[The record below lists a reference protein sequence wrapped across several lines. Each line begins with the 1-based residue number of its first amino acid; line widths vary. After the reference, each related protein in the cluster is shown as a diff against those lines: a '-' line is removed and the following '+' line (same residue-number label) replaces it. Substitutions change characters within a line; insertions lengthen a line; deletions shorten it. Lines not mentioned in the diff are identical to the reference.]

1 MKKILVLL
9 FFFFIPV
16 VKADYQVTNYKI
28 DMTILENGNIEV
40 TEIFQMNGEYNGF
53 ERTIKYRN
61 NYEGYKGNS
70 LIVFDKQLYNGSD
83 IVLNEIR
90 SIEYSNKLTN
100 EELEETGDLFNYSAN
115 ATKGDYGVYKI
126 DEFEGPLDLLLH
138 LIKEDNIDIYDISI
152 DKITKDYLDY
162 INRME
167 ELNINVASSYLVM
180 SSELMEIKSKSLL
193 PSNKKE
199 ENVADEE
206 EVSRERLIN
215 KLIEYKKYKEI
226 TSSFKELE
234 SLRKEIYIKSPE
246 NVKNY
251 IDEKITNDNDIG
263 INDLLNA
270 FSHFLERK
278 KLEKPLNTKIT
289 NKEYS
294 VKERKNNIRNILKER
309 KKLEFTELFN
319 EYNKSFIVVTFLSIL
334 EMTKDNEIDLKQ
346 EDNFSKIYIELK
358 V

>member
-1 MKKILVLL
+1 MS
-9 FFFFIPV
+9 
-16 VKADYQVTNYKI
+16 DY
-28 DMTILENGNIEV
+28 M
-40 TEIFQMNGEYNGF
+40 
-53 ERTIKYRN
+53 
-61 NYEGYKGNS
+61 
-70 LIVFDKQLYNGSD
+70 
-83 IVLNEIR
+83 
-90 SIEYSNKLTN
+90 
-100 EELEETGDLFNYSAN
+100 NYS
-115 ATKGDYGVYKI
+115 VKI

-162 INRME
+162 INKME

-180 SSELMEIKSKSLL
+180 ASELMEIKSKSLL

-199 ENVADEE
+199 EVSENEE
-206 EVSRERLIN
+206 EVSRERLIS

-226 TSSFKELE
+226 TNSFKELE

-246 NVKNY
+246 NIKNY
-251 IDEKITNDNDIG
+251 IDEKITNDNDISV
-263 INDLLNA
+263 NDLIKA
-270 FSHFLERK
+270 FSLFLERK
-278 KLEKPLNTKIT
+278 NLEKPLNTKIT

-294 VKERKNNIRNILKER
+294 VKERKSSIRNILKER

-319 EYNKSFIVVTFLSIL
+319 EYNKSFIVITFLSIL

-358 V
+358 VQ

>member
-1 MKKILVLL
+1 MS
-9 FFFFIPV
+9 
-16 VKADYQVTNYKI
+16 DYM
-28 DMTILENGNIEV
+28 D
-40 TEIFQMNGEYNGF
+40 
-53 ERTIKYRN
+53 
-61 NYEGYKGNS
+61 
-70 LIVFDKQLYNGSD
+70 
-83 IVLNEIR
+83 
-90 SIEYSNKLTN
+90 YS
-100 EELEETGDLFNYSAN
+100 
-115 ATKGDYGVYKI
+115 VKI

-162 INRME
+162 INKME

-180 SSELMEIKSKSLL
+180 ASELMEIKSKSLL

-199 ENVADEE
+199 EVSENEE
-206 EVSRERLIN
+206 EVSRERLIS

-226 TSSFKELE
+226 TNSFKELE

-246 NVKNY
+246 NIKNY
-251 IDEKITNDNDIG
+251 IDEKITNDNDISV
-263 INDLLNA
+263 NDLIKA
-270 FSHFLERK
+270 FSLFLERK
-278 KLEKPLNTKIT
+278 NLEKPLNTKIT

>member
-1 MKKILVLL
+1 MS
-9 FFFFIPV
+9 
-16 VKADYQVTNYKI
+16 DYM
-28 DMTILENGNIEV
+28 D
-40 TEIFQMNGEYNGF
+40 
-53 ERTIKYRN
+53 
-61 NYEGYKGNS
+61 
-70 LIVFDKQLYNGSD
+70 
-83 IVLNEIR
+83 
-90 SIEYSNKLTN
+90 YS
-100 EELEETGDLFNYSAN
+100 
-115 ATKGDYGVYKI
+115 VKI

-162 INRME
+162 INKME

-180 SSELMEIKSKSLL
+180 ASELMEIKSKSLL

-199 ENVADEE
+199 EVSENEE
-206 EVSRERLIN
+206 EVSRERLIS

-226 TSSFKELE
+226 TNSFKELE

-246 NVKNY
+246 NIKNY
-251 IDEKITNDNDIG
+251 IDEKITNDNDISV
-263 INDLLNA
+263 NDLIKA
-270 FSHFLERK
+270 FSLFLERK

-294 VKERKNNIRNILKER
+294 VKERKSSIRNILKER

-358 V
+358 VQ

>member
-1 MKKILVLL
+1 MS
-9 FFFFIPV
+9 
-16 VKADYQVTNYKI
+16 DYM
-28 DMTILENGNIEV
+28 D
-40 TEIFQMNGEYNGF
+40 
-53 ERTIKYRN
+53 
-61 NYEGYKGNS
+61 
-70 LIVFDKQLYNGSD
+70 
-83 IVLNEIR
+83 
-90 SIEYSNKLTN
+90 YS
-100 EELEETGDLFNYSAN
+100 
-115 ATKGDYGVYKI
+115 VKI

-162 INRME
+162 INKME

-180 SSELMEIKSKSLL
+180 ASELMEIKSKSLL

-199 ENVADEE
+199 EVSENEE
-206 EVSRERLIN
+206 EVSRERLIS

-226 TSSFKELE
+226 TNSFKELE

-246 NVKNY
+246 NIKNY
-251 IDEKITNDNDIG
+251 IDEKITNDNDISV
-263 INDLLNA
+263 NDLIKA
-270 FSHFLERK
+270 FSLFLERK

-294 VKERKNNIRNILKER
+294 VKERKSSIRNILKER

>member
-1 MKKILVLL
+1 MS
-9 FFFFIPV
+9 
-16 VKADYQVTNYKI
+16 DYM
-28 DMTILENGNIEV
+28 D
-40 TEIFQMNGEYNGF
+40 
-53 ERTIKYRN
+53 
-61 NYEGYKGNS
+61 
-70 LIVFDKQLYNGSD
+70 
-83 IVLNEIR
+83 
-90 SIEYSNKLTN
+90 YS
-100 EELEETGDLFNYSAN
+100 
-115 ATKGDYGVYKI
+115 VKI

-162 INRME
+162 INKME

-180 SSELMEIKSKSLL
+180 ASELMEIKSKSLL

-199 ENVADEE
+199 EVSENEE
-206 EVSRERLIN
+206 EVSRERLIS

-226 TSSFKELE
+226 TNSFKELE

-246 NVKNY
+246 NIKNY
-251 IDEKITNDNDIG
+251 IDEKITNDNDISV
-263 INDLLNA
+263 NDLIKA
-270 FSHFLERK
+270 FSLFLERK
-278 KLEKPLNTKIT
+278 NLEKPLNTKIT

-294 VKERKNNIRNILKER
+294 VKERKSSIRNILKER

-358 V
+358 VQ